1 MKYAK
6 YGFLVLTL
14 ALVMGFNAQPAA
26 AQQAF
31 TGHFTLPAEAY
42 WGATL
47 LPPGEYS
54 LIAKVDQTSTI
65 HEVTVKGDGI
75 RTSILT
81 CNMLTKPVS
90 NHSVLELEQI
100 NGVNVIRQ
108 LDAGLV
114 GESFRFAVAKQ
125 ARASA
130 ERASA
135 APVKS
140 VPVQTSSAY

>member
-6 YGFLVLTL
+6 YGFFVLTL
-14 ALVMGFNAQPAA
+14 ALLLGFNAQPAA

-31 TGHFTLPAEAY
+31 TGHFSLPAEAY

-54 LIAKVDQTSTI
+54 LTANLNLTSTI
-65 HEVTVKGDGI
+65 HEVTVKSEDI
-75 RTSILT
+75 RATILT
-81 CNMLTKPVS
+81 CNMLAEPVS
-90 NHSVLELEQI
+90 NHSALELEQI

-108 LDAGLV
+108 LDAGIV
-114 GESFRFAVAKQ
+114 GQSFRFSVAKQ

-135 APVKS
+135 TPVKS
-140 VPVQTSSAY
+140 VPVSAY